1 MENMETANQPPSSQI
16 TDANR
21 ATVADLRRIFQP
33 LATLLKPETESIVV
47 YDAAVQTSVPSAS
60 DPALDSAK

>member
-1 MENMETANQPPSSQI
+1 MEAATNPPSGQI
-16 TDANR
+16 SEANR
-21 ATVADLRRIFQP
+21 ATVSDLRRIFEP

-60 DPALDSAK
+60 DPALDPAK